1 MIPYNNPMTKR
12 QRSKWIYFKATVN
25 TSAIND
31 TQLLL
36 IADIYSKM
44 FNKKFILP
52 CRSCGKTWKSWI
64 NSIDVV
70 FNE

>member
-12 QRSKWIYFKATVN
+12 QRAKWTYFKATVN

-52 CRSCGKTWKSWI
+52 CRSCGKIWKSWI